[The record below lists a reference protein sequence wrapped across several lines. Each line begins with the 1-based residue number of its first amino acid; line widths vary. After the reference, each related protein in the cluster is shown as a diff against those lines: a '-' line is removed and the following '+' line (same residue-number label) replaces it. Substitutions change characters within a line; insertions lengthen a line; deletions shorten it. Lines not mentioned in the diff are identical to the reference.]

1 MNAAAPGKVIL
12 LGEHAVV
19 YGQPALAAALT
30 RSVGVTIEDGPAAEL
45 VLPEGMPTPGEILDG
60 VVKIARGAGRRRGF
74 VARVRSEIPL
84 GGGLG
89 SSAALGVALARAFCL
104 DEGRSCAPEEAER
117 LALHLE
123 RVLHGAPSGV
133 DPAICA
139 RGGVILF
146 ERPDLLTQGVPHPRP
161 TASLSEGSDIPARI
175 EAVRAPPFWLVVA
188 LTGLARGTRTTVLP
202 LRERRAEAPHLYDPL
217 LRRLGALTLL
227 TRDALVQADVA
238 SVGDC
243 FDEAHALLRQLGVS
257 CAELDDAVAK
267 LKAAGAPGAKLTGAG
282 GGGAAIAIARDEA
295 QAQALAGSVPEAFV
309 ERVVP

>member
-1 MNAAAPGKVIL
+1 MNATAPGKVIL
-12 LGEHAVV
+12 FGEHAVV

-30 RSVGVTIEDGPAAEL
+30 RGVGVSIEEGPLAEL
-45 VLPEGMPTPGEILDG
+45 VLPQGMPTPGEILDG
-60 VVKIARGAGRRRGF
+60 VVNIARAAGRRRGF

-89 SSAALGVALARAFCL
+89 SSAALGVALARAFCR
-104 DEGRSCAPEEAER
+104 DEGRVCAPEEAER

-123 RVLHGAPSGV
+123 RVLHGSPSGV

-146 ERPDLLTQGVPHPRP
+146 ERPDLLTEGVPHPRP
-161 TASLSEGSDIPARI
+161 KAGLSEGSDTAARI
-175 EAVRAPPFWLVVA
+175 ESVCAPPFWLVIA

-202 LRERRAEAPHLYDPL
+202 LRERRIEAPHLYNPL
-217 LRRLGALTLL
+217 LQRLGALTLL
-227 TRDALVQADVA
+227 GRDALVQADIE

-257 CAELDDAVAK
+257 CAELEDVVSK

-282 GGGAAIAIARDEA
+282 GGGAAIAIAHDEA
-295 QAQALAGSVPEAFV
+295 QAHALARSVPEAFV

>member
-1 MNAAAPGKVIL
+1 MKASAPGKVIL

-30 RSVGVTIEDGPAAEL
+30 LSLGVTVEDGPAAEL
-45 VLPEGMPTPGEILDG
+45 VLPQGMPTPAEILDG
-60 VVKIARGAGRRRGF
+60 VIRIAREAGRRRGF

-104 DEGRSCAPEEAER
+104 DEGRRCAPEEAER

-146 ERPDLLTQGVPHPRP
+146 ERPDLLIQGVPHPRP
-161 TASLSEGSDIPARI
+161 GRSLSEGSDIAARI
-175 EAVRAPPFWLVVA
+175 EPVHAPPFWLVVA
-188 LTGLARGTRTTVLP
+188 LTGLSRGTRSTVVP
-202 LRERRAEAPHLYDPL
+202 LSRRRAEAPHVYDPL
-217 LRRLGALTLL
+217 FRRLGALTLL
-227 TRDALVQADVA
+227 GRDALVKADVA
-238 SVGDC
+238 RLGEC
-243 FDEAHALLRQLGVS
+243 FDEAHALLRELGVS
-257 CAELDDAVAK
+257 CAELDEVVAR

-282 GGGAAIAIARDEA
+282 GGGAAIAIARDEE
-295 QAQALAGSVPEAFV
+295 QARALARSVPEAFV
-309 ERVVP
+309 ERIAP